1 MDKKYIAKTISL
13 TGAQAEVLTVCKALL
28 EEQLGV
34 TLSYSQVVA
43 ILAKKHQQEALH
55 KKDE

>member
-13 TGAQAEVLTVCKALL
+13 TGAQTEALTACKALL

-43 ILAKKHQQEALH
+43 ILARKYQQE
-55 KKDE
+55 K

>member
-1 MDKKYIAKTISL
+1 MDKKYIAKTIVL
-13 TGAQAEVLTVCKALL
+13 NGAQAETLNASKALL

-43 ILAKKHQQEALH
+43 ILAKKHQQE
-55 KKDE
+55 K

>member
-13 TGAQAEVLTVCKALL
+13 TGAQAEALTACKAVM

-43 ILAKKHQQEALH
+43 ILARKYQQERA
-55 KKDE
+55 